1 MRSKCKEFHD
11 SSFFFKS
18 LNITRKKVKKVTVTI
33 VDETDDKDKEIDLSI
48 HNRTAKTVP
57 VTQDE
62 NLRKRAILQATLE
75 GNYYT
80 YFTYSIMKNNAI
92 FQLLHNKFSQNEN
105 LFIKCLFAM

>member
-1 MRSKCKEFHD
+1 M
-11 SSFFFKS
+11 
-18 LNITRKKVKKVTVTI
+18 TI

-62 NLRKRAILQATLE
+62 NPRKITISQANLE

-80 YFTYSIMKNNAI
+80 CFTYSVMKNNAI

-105 LFIKCLFAM
+105 LFIKCLLAM